1 MGYTSYLSYPLLT
14 PPYRRRRQPRISNR
28 RMAALIAEQMAAII
42 PTIVVQVQQVL
53 NAHVSTN
60 QIEEA
65 EAEPSSP
72 DNNYQRSETNH
83 DYVIPAIPL
92 NQVAPN
98 PVPDRKP
105 YRGHFPQC
113 PTYQKHHPANT
124 LCRLCTYCGL
134 YGHLI
139 DTCRHYNPQTE
150 PPMAP
155 FNVQHKTTPFDQP
168 NTHLMIQPYVQP
180 YAPLIDQ
187 LTVLYGIQLVPYD

>member
-1 MGYTSYLSYPLLT
+1 M
-14 PPYRRRRQPRISNR
+14 PPYHRRRQPRISNR

-42 PTIVVQVQQVL
+42 PTIVVQVQQAL

-72 DNNYQRSETNH
+72 DNNHQRSETNH
-83 DYVIPAIPL
+83 DYAIPVVPL

-105 YRGHFPQC
+105 YRGHFPHC
-113 PTYQKHHPANT
+113 PTCQKHHPFNT

-139 DTCRHYNPQTE
+139 DTCRHYNHKKE

-155 FNVQHKTTPFDQP
+155 FNVLHM
-168 NTHLMIQPYVQP
+168 NSI
-180 YAPLIDQ
+180 
-187 LTVLYGIQLVPYD
+187 